1 MNNNESK
8 IVSETVDI
16 ADAVASYNNALDA
29 FIAAR
34 MAVESADIASEHALL
49 TTAKAS
55 AAHVTYNAAY
65 ETVQA
70 AKYAYHRLI
79 AAGRSEEA

>member
-16 ADAVASYNNALDA
+16 AD
-29 FIAAR
+29 
-34 MAVESADIASEHALL
+34 
-49 TTAKAS
+49 
-55 AAHVTYNAAY
+55 Y